1 MLLRMAESKVTLY
14 RSSQEVRFGP
24 SHFSAGFHDENSA
37 TLVLGQISE
46 IGGDS
51 GAVEPLQFDRNPKS
65 SYISLRG
72 LLSTSGGPVR
82 IAVPAYETSNSDSA
96 SIPAAGTG
104 KLLAFIPEPLLD
116 TVEAAAVMKIHPKT
130 LQKLARRGNIHGI
143 RLGKLWRFRPSDI
156 QAWIASQ

>member
-1 MLLRMAESKVTLY
+1 
-14 RSSQEVRFGP
+14 
-24 SHFSAGFHDENSA
+24 
-37 TLVLGQISE
+37 
-46 IGGDS
+46 
-51 GAVEPLQFDRNPKS
+51 
-65 SYISLRG
+65 
-72 LLSTSGGPVR
+72 VR